1 MILDLSKKQHIPL
14 INMYKKCKGISLV
27 DKYLPH
33 LTPLNK
39 MYVIDSL
46 EDWEQVENEFPVTMM
61 TVRCDC
67 PKGVNGN
74 LPNGQTF
81 NRDRVRGYIQEVKSA
96 VPNAVIILEDM
107 KAGTNERIHTQGGM
121 CLDVKIGDHIYMD
134 YVGPS
139 FDCREICTGK
149 AAHETWN
156 IPWSEVPFM
165 KDTAITKY
173 KTSEISQEEYIETAK
188 ERIAFLVKAFP
199 DRVDE
204 IFKTMP
210 KRYKGINMQTFR
222 EIRDQVIF
230 PLWIQHEKLL
240 RDGLGSFGVEVNI
253 AEDGTLV
260 PMEIEVPDRFKEKNI
275 NTNER

>member
-1 MILDLSKKQHIPL
+1 
-14 INMYKKCKGISLV
+14 
-27 DKYLPH
+27 
-33 LTPLNK
+33 
-39 MYVIDSL
+39 
-46 EDWEQVENEFPVTMM
+46 
-61 TVRCDC
+61 
-67 PKGVNGN
+67 
-74 LPNGQTF
+74 
-81 NRDRVRGYIQEVKSA
+81 
-96 VPNAVIILEDM
+96 M
-107 KAGTNERIHTQGGM
+107 KN
-121 CLDVKIGDHIYMD
+121 
-134 YVGPS
+134 
-139 FDCREICTGK
+139 
-149 AAHETWN
+149 
-156 IPWSEVPFM
+156 
-165 KDTAITKY
+165 TAITKY

-222 EIRDQVIF
+222 DIRDQVIF

-260 PMEIEVPDRFKEKNI
+260 PMEIAVPDRFKEKNI